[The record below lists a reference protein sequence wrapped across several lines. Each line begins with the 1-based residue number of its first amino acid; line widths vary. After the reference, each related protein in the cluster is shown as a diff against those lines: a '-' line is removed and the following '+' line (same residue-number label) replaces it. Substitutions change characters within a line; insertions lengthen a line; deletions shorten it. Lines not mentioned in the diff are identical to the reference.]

1 MSAERAWY
9 QTSPLGS
16 PVRSIILGT
25 SLTCQK
31 MLPLSSSSTLSEVR
45 TVYSKKAY
53 CARRSIFDTLTL
65 PPAAPPGLCSAIHS
79 IVTRRECGGRKKA
92 VPAPAPCVSL
102 PLWNVYA
109 PSLSCTITT
118 SCGSTRISCRTST
131 ISSCGPGKKRPRSVT
146 RRVWPDWRERTSAAV
161 LWSMLTASVIACLTL
176 SVTVGK
182 SSCSPRST
190 RTRPVTVSTS
200 LTNWLR
206 RSWMADWRP
215 TTTCSVGSGTQAI
228 GPATRRTMPDVRFFT
243 LMYSL
248 RERMIFDC
256 TGPTESYAPTKMRP
270 GPERTDLAPVIELLT
285 WTYDSSSSIFAS
297 RISAEVSQG
306 LNVTKPG
313 PSTVYLF
320 WRLGLRTAC

>member
-1 MSAERAWY
+1 
-9 QTSPLGS
+9 
-16 PVRSIILGT
+16 
-25 SLTCQK
+25 
-31 MLPLSSSSTLSEVR
+31 
-45 TVYSKKAY
+45 
-53 CARRSIFDTLTL
+53 
-65 PPAAPPGLCSAIHS
+65 
-79 IVTRRECGGRKKA
+79 
-92 VPAPAPCVSL
+92 
-102 PLWNVYA
+102 
-109 PSLSCTITT
+109 
-118 SCGSTRISCRTST
+118 
-131 ISSCGPGKKRPRSVT
+131 
-146 RRVWPDWRERTSAAV
+146 
-161 LWSMLTASVIACLTL
+161 
-176 SVTVGK
+176 
-182 SSCSPRST
+182 
-190 RTRPVTVSTS
+190 
-200 LTNWLR
+200 
-206 RSWMADWRP
+206 MADWRP